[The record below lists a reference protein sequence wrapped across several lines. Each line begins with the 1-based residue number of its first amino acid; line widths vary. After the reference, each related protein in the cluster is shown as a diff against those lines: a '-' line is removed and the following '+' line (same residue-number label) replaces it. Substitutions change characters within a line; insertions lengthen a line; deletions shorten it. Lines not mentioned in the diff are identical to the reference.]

1 MRRSVDE
8 DEERDE
14 DEDEDDDDESSDYQ
28 IALQDL
34 AASSQSLIAQVA
46 QLAPH
51 SPPDTKDLRN
61 KLHASQTEVRCL
73 WSCSICSA
81 YVYVN
86 RPTRYGLRCTHYV
99 RASLM
104 RKRSTKPCVLVY
116 NLWKTG
122 WSVRRV
128 GRYKRLRESPLRQMV
143 LRHRL
148 CRSRKE
154 VLWRYVPLMLT

>member
-8 DEERDE
+8 DEEQDE

-61 KLHASQTEVRCL
+61 KLHASQTEVCCL
-73 WSCSICSA
+73 HTSVISS
-81 YVYVN
+81 VN
-86 RPTRYGLRCTHYV
+86 LCVSRRTRYGRRYTHYV

-104 RKRSTKPCVLVY
+104 RKRSMKLCARVY
-116 NLWKTG
+116 SLRKTD
-122 WSVRRV
+122 
-128 GRYKRLRESPLRQMV
+128 
-143 LRHRL
+143 
-148 CRSRKE
+148 
-154 VLWRYVPLMLT
+154 

>member
-73 WSCSICSA
+73 WTYSIRSA

-86 RPTRYGLRCTHYV
+86 RRIRYDPRYTHYV

-104 RKRSTKPCVLVY
+104 HKQSTKLCARVY

-122 WSVRRV
+122 WSVQRA
-128 GRYKRLRESPLRQMV
+128 GRYKRSRESPLRQMV
-143 LRHRL
+143 LQHRL

-154 VLWRYVPLMLT
+154 VQWRYASLMRT